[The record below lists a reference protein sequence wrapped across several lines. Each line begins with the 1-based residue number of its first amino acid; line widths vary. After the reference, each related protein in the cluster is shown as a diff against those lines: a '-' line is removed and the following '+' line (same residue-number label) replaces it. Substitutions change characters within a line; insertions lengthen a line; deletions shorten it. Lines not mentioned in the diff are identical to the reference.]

1 MSSDED
7 FPDWKVSLVAKY
19 FRSTRP
25 VNPAPG
31 PHPRRMALVSDPED
45 HRDICQGTDLS
56 VIKGQTMSVDV
67 ATSLGDRPESVT
79 NCCFAT
85 SQGMDVVMV
94 EGGAGSKD
102 GRMIGLGEIKSKSK
116 VVDYEIHS
124 DSEEEENCYDNVDE
138 ESDGGK
144 NEFKTVISDVLSEKD
159 NVRSSNSILKEIE
172 VLNKVKILDV
182 EDSSDSDDEIL
193 SLKKI
198 KSPPKVSR
206 NGRNSPRPLISLE
219 ESAGENDPRIIVDVI
234 IENLLG
240 IVVSADPEVI
250 AFEIINKCIDE
261 MDDAAEKSESSQ
273 KFTFGST
280 DIRYRKNPPL
290 PSPPK
295 KNAVSVVVSGP
306 PEHVAS
312 FTDKIKEVQ
321 RRTSYEKC
329 SNDPAFFR
337 MDLIFHNERDS
348 QKFHDKVE
356 RLRLRKP
363 QDLFLA
369 TVMVPEAQLCHKDD
383 PRLSEEELLHF
394 WWENRVNLFRGF
406 EVTLDID
413 DGGKFFFHF
422 ESMISLNCFFF
433 CAQQR
438 PQLSKAFLGV
448 VRQNTRV
455 FEALELKP
463 KKLRK
468 GKKVLVYKMPVTFRE
483 TSVPSLKELGD
494 KHKFKVFHQNF
505 GRRGRPSS
513 GTLEFTSKED
523 FYRFLVDKDCKKFE
537 KVDFISTKESK
548 EIV

>member
-19 FRSTRP
+19 FRSDRP

-31 PHPRRMALVSDPED
+31 PPPCRTAVVSAPED
-45 HRDICQGTDLS
+45 HRDIGQGMNFSD
-56 VIKGQTMSVDV
+56 IKGQTMSVDV
-67 ATSLGDRPESVT
+67 ASSIGDRPESVT
-79 NCCFAT
+79 NCCLST
-85 SQGMDVVMV
+85 SQGMDFVFVDRGV
-94 EGGAGSKD
+94 GSKD
-102 GRMIGLGEIKSKSK
+102 GRGLGLGEIKSKSK

-124 DSEEEENCYDNVDE
+124 DSEEEENCSENVDE
-138 ESDGGK
+138 IEKFEGRK
-144 NEFKTVISDVLSEKD
+144 NEFEAVKTDVFGEKD
-159 NVRSSNSILKEIE
+159 KVTSSNSILKEIE

-182 EDSSDSDDEIL
+182 EDSSDSDNEIL

-198 KSPPKVSR
+198 KSPPKVAR
-206 NGRNSPRPLISLE
+206 RRRKCPRPLTSLE
-219 ESAGENDPRIIVDVI
+219 ESAGGNDPRIIVDVI
-234 IENLLG
+234 IEDLLG

-250 AFEIINKCIDE
+250 AFEIINKCINE
-261 MDDAAEKSESSQ
+261 MDAAAEESESSL

-295 KNAVSVVVSGP
+295 KNAVSVVISGP
-306 PEHVAS
+306 PDHVAA
-312 FTDKIKEVQ
+312 FTDEIKKVQ
-321 RRTSYEKC
+321 RRTSYDVS
-329 SNDPAFFR
+329 SNDPAFVR
-337 MDLIFHNERDS
+337 MDFIFYTERES

-356 RLRLRKP
+356 RMRKP
-363 QDLFLA
+363 WDLFRA
-369 TVMVPEAQLCHKDD
+369 TAMVPEAQLCHKDA
-383 PRLSEEELLHF
+383 PRLSEEELLHI
-394 WWENRVNLFRGF
+394 WMENRGNLFRGF
-406 EVTLDID
+406 EVVLEIVG
-413 DGGKFFFHF
+413 GGKFFFRF
-422 ESMISLNCFFF
+422 ESLVSLNCFLF

-455 FEALELKP
+455 YEALELKP

-468 GKKVLVYKMPVTFRE
+468 GKVLYKMPVTFRE

-513 GTLEFTSKED
+513 ATLEFTSKED

-537 KVDFISTKESK
+537 KVDFISTK
-548 EIV
+548 

>member
-19 FRSTRP
+19 FRSARP

-31 PHPRRMALVSDPED
+31 PPPRRTAVVSAPED
-45 HRDICQGTDLS
+45 HRDIGQGMNFSD
-56 VIKGQTMSVDV
+56 IKGQTMSVDV
-67 ATSLGDRPESVT
+67 ASSIGDRPESVT
-79 NCCFAT
+79 NCCLST
-85 SQGMDVVMV
+85 SQGMDFVFVDRGV
-94 EGGAGSKD
+94 GSKD
-102 GRMIGLGEIKSKSK
+102 GRGLGLGEIKSKSK

-124 DSEEEENCYDNVDE
+124 DSEEEENCSENVDE
-138 ESDGGK
+138 IEKFEGRK
-144 NEFKTVISDVLSEKD
+144 NEFEAVKTDVFGEKD
-159 NVRSSNSILKEIE
+159 KVTSSNSILKEIE

-182 EDSSDSDDEIL
+182 EDSSDSDSEIL

-198 KSPPKVSR
+198 KSPPKVAR
-206 NGRNSPRPLISLE
+206 RRRKCPRPLTSLE
-219 ESAGENDPRIIVDVI
+219 ESAGGNDPRIIVDVI
-234 IENLLG
+234 IEDLLG

-250 AFEIINKCIDE
+250 AFEIINKCINE
-261 MDDAAEKSESSQ
+261 MDAAAEESESSL

-280 DIRYRKNPPL
+280 DIRFRKNPPL

-295 KNAVSVVVSGP
+295 KNAVSVVISGP
-306 PEHVAS
+306 PDHVAA
-312 FTDKIKEVQ
+312 FTDEIKKVQ
-321 RRTSYEKC
+321 RRTSYDVS
-329 SNDPAFFR
+329 SNDPAFVR
-337 MDLIFHNERDS
+337 MDFIFYTERES

-356 RLRLRKP
+356 RMRKP
-363 QDLFLA
+363 WDLFRA
-369 TVMVPEAQLCHKDD
+369 TAMVPEAQLCHKDA
-383 PRLSEEELLHF
+383 PRLSEEELLHI
-394 WWENRVNLFRGF
+394 WMENRGNLFRGF
-406 EVTLDID
+406 EVVLEIVG
-413 DGGKFFFHF
+413 GGKFFFRF
-422 ESMISLNCFFF
+422 ESLVSLNCFLF

-455 FEALELKP
+455 YEELELKP

-468 GKKVLVYKMPVTFRE
+468 GKVLYKMPVMFRE

-513 GTLEFTSKED
+513 ATLEFTSKED

-537 KVDFISTKESK
+537 KVDFISTK
-548 EIV
+548 

>member
-19 FRSTRP
+19 FRSDRP

-31 PHPRRMALVSDPED
+31 PPPRRTAVVSEDPED
-45 HRDICQGTDLS
+45 HRDIGQGMNFSD
-56 VIKGQTMSVDV
+56 IKGQTMSVDV
-67 ATSLGDRPESVT
+67 ASSIGDRPESVT
-79 NCCFAT
+79 NCCLST
-85 SQGMDVVMV
+85 SQGMDFVFVDRGV
-94 EGGAGSKD
+94 GSKD
-102 GRMIGLGEIKSKSK
+102 GRGLGLGEIKSKSK

-124 DSEEEENCYDNVDE
+124 DSEEEENCSENVDE
-138 ESDGGK
+138 IEKFEGRK
-144 NEFKTVISDVLSEKD
+144 NEFEAVKTDVFGEKD
-159 NVRSSNSILKEIE
+159 KVTSSNSILKEIE

-182 EDSSDSDDEIL
+182 EDSSDSDSEIL

-198 KSPPKVSR
+198 KSPPKVAR
-206 NGRNSPRPLISLE
+206 RRRKCPRPLTSLE
-219 ESAGENDPRIIVDVI
+219 ESAGGNDPRIIVDVI
-234 IENLLG
+234 IEDLLG

-250 AFEIINKCIDE
+250 AFEIINKCINE
-261 MDDAAEKSESSQ
+261 MDAAAEESESSL

-280 DIRYRKNPPL
+280 DIRFRKNPPL

-295 KNAVSVVVSGP
+295 KNAVSVVISGP
-306 PEHVAS
+306 PDHVAA
-312 FTDKIKEVQ
+312 FTDEIKKVQ
-321 RRTSYEKC
+321 RRTSYDVS
-329 SNDPAFFR
+329 SNDPAFVR
-337 MDLIFHNERDS
+337 MDFIFYTERES

-356 RLRLRKP
+356 RMRKP
-363 QDLFLA
+363 WDLFRA
-369 TVMVPEAQLCHKDD
+369 TAMVPEAQLCHKDA
-383 PRLSEEELLHF
+383 PRLSEEELLHI
-394 WWENRVNLFRGF
+394 WMENRGNLFRGF
-406 EVTLDID
+406 EVVLEIVG
-413 DGGKFFFHF
+413 GGKFFFRF
-422 ESMISLNCFFF
+422 ESLVSLNCFLF

-455 FEALELKP
+455 YEELELKP

-468 GKKVLVYKMPVTFRE
+468 GKVLYKMPVTFRE

-513 GTLEFTSKED
+513 ATLEFTSKED

-537 KVDFISTKESK
+537 KVDFISTK
-548 EIV
+548 